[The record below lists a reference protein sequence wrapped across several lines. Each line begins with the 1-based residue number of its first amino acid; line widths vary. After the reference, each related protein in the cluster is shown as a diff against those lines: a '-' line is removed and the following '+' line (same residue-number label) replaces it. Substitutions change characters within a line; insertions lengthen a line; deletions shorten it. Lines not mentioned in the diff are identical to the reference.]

1 MQAKRVAKVVS
12 LSFQPEIFNK
22 INEYCAERGCSRSWF
37 MNKAAEL
44 YLAECLEDKAD
55 YETAAEAWAQFEKK
69 QLTKLDNSAKRRI
82 LDYMDDVAR
91 LKNPRERG
99 KMLIGNMPGLWRYRV
114 GDYRILCKIRDEE
127 LVVTVVGVGHRR
139 EVYE

>member
-1 MQAKRVAKVVS
+1 MTVVY
-12 LSFQPEIFNK
+12 LE
-22 INEYCAERGCSRSWF
+22 
-37 MNKAAEL
+37 KAR
-44 YLAECLEDKAD
+44 
-55 YETAAEAWAQFEKK
+55 K
-69 QLTKLDNSAKRRI
+69 QLSKLDNSAKRRI
-82 LDYMDDVAR
+82 LDYMDDIAR

-99 KMLIGNMPGLWRYRV
+99 KMLIGNMLGLWRYRV

>member
-1 MQAKRVAKVVS
+1 MTVVS
-12 LSFQPEIFNK
+12 LE
-22 INEYCAERGCSRSWF
+22 
-37 MNKAAEL
+37 KAR
-44 YLAECLEDKAD
+44 
-55 YETAAEAWAQFEKK
+55 K
-69 QLTKLDNSAKRRI
+69 QLSKLDNSAKRRV

>member
-1 MQAKRVAKVVS
+1 
-12 LSFQPEIFNK
+12 
-22 INEYCAERGCSRSWF
+22 
-37 MNKAAEL
+37 
-44 YLAECLEDKAD
+44 
-55 YETAAEAWAQFEKK
+55 
-69 QLTKLDNSAKRRI
+69 
-82 LDYMDDVAR
+82 MDDVAR

-99 KMLIGNMPGLWRYRV
+99 KMLIGNMLGLWRYRV